1 MRKGT
6 RTPDR
11 RESRRLSLRAVI
23 RPSLMATQGR
33 GSIERTSLWM
43 PEAGVQGRKRTRI
56 LELRPAGMTTEQTHR
71 RRGGTRCG
79 TRLQWTQLRGMRRR
93 GPRLQRPPKSES
105 GASPYRSSRRR
116 RPQRPRRPKPPTS
129 RRRTPCAL
137 CRPRPVSLSNLNSSS
152 STRRRATP
160 RSSSRTPSRSS
171 SLLLLRPALPG
182 LRQTRCPTSSATSPG
197 SPTSRPGRRRSF
209 RRRHQTL

>member
-23 RPSLMATQGR
+23 RSIRIATQGR

-56 LELRPAGMTTEQTHR
+56 LELRPAGMTIEQTHR

-105 GASPYRSSRRR
+105 GASPYRSSSLR
-116 RPQRPRRPKPPTS
+116 RPRRPRRPKPPTYHP
-129 RRRTPCAL
+129 RTPSAL
-137 CRPRPVSLSNLNSSS
+137 CHPVSLNNLSSS
-152 STRRRATP
+152 SHRRATP

-171 SLLLLRPALPG
+171 SLLPPHPVLLE
-182 LRQTRCPTSSATSPG
+182 LRQTRCPISSATSPT
-197 SPTSRPGRRRSF
+197 SPLSRQGRRRSS
-209 RRRHQTL
+209 RRHYRTL